1 MSSAGTPGN
10 KPRTNRKRKVARTFR
25 LTPGKVE
32 AAQRILGVAT
42 ATDAI
47 ETALDMV
54 VFREELIAGTRAA
67 HGLRITSPDAT
78 RGRS

>member
-1 MSSAGTPGN
+1 MDTEATKRRTG
-10 KPRTNRKRKVARTFR
+10 PRDTRKKTRTFR

-32 AAQRILGVAT
+32 AAQEILGVST

-54 VFREELIAGTRAA
+54 IFREELVRGTKAA
-67 HGLRITSPDAT
+67 FGIEFDKSRPA
-78 RGRS
+78 RR

>member
-1 MSSAGTPGN
+1 MVTEM
-10 KPRTNRKRKVARTFR
+10 TNRRAQPRDARKKTRTFR

-32 AAQRILGVAT
+32 AAQEILGAPT

-54 VFREELIAGTRAA
+54 IFRDELVRGTKAA
-67 HGLRITSPDAT
+67 FGIEFGESRP
-78 RGRS
+78 RRR